1 MDWIGVAKLIAPLA
15 PTLGGILGGLIPFP
29 GAGLAG
35 QAIGNVIARQLG
47 VEPTP
52 QAVSDALARMSHE
65 EKLAALQA
73 ATERARIEVQGFVE
87 VEKQYFETLR
97 GAIGETGQTMR
108 EEMRPENRHWFYTGW
123 RPAAGWIF
131 DFFAVLFGI
140 ILAWA
145 TLIAIGGKP
154 DTLKILVDAWPL
166 YASYFGILAAMV
178 GVYVIGRSQEKAKA
192 IEVAAPVPP
201 AKPPPRR

>member
-1 MDWIGVAKLIAPLA
+1 MDWWSLAKVVAPLA
-15 PTLGGILGGLIPFP
+15 PTLGGILGGLIPLP
-29 GAGLAG
+29 GAALAG
-35 QAIGNVIARQLG
+35 QLVGNVIARQLG

-52 QAVSDALARMSHE
+52 QAVNDALARMTHE

-87 VEKQYFETLR
+87 AEKQYFETLR
-97 GAIGETGQTMR
+97 VAIGETGQTMR
-108 EEMRPENRHWFYTGW
+108 AEIMPENRHWFYTGW

-131 DFFAVLFGI
+131 DFYASIFGG

-145 TLIAIGGKP
+145 TLQAAI
-154 DTLKILVDAWPL
+154 VDATVLKTLTEAWPI
-166 YASYFGILAAMV
+166 YAAYFGILAAMV

-192 IEVAAPVPP
+192 IETTPVKP
-201 AKPPPRR
+201 ATRK